1 MDDTGTILETE
12 HLILRP
18 WREDD
23 AEALY
28 LHAKNPQIG
37 PMAGWEPH
45 TSVEGS
51 LAIIHSILMQPDT
64 FAITLK
70 AGSHPDAPVGS
81 ISLKGP
87 KLSQVAEGNEKELGF
102 WLAHKLWGHGLMPEA
117 ANEML
122 RHAFEDENVRRVWA
136 TCFSSNERS
145 KRVIQKIGM
154 RYRYTDTMDTP
165 LGHKDKDVFSLSKDR
180 WLDRLYRY

>member
-1 MDDTGTILETE
+1 MAEEGTILTTE
-12 HLILRP
+12 HLVLRP

-28 LHAKNPQIG
+28 LHAKNPRIG

-45 TSVEGS
+45 RNAEES
-51 LAIIHSILMQPDT
+51 LSIIHSILMQPNT

-70 AGSHPDAPVGS
+70 GGSHPDAPVGS

-87 KLSQVAEGNEKELGF
+87 RLSSVAEGNEAELGY
-102 WLAHKLWGHGLMPEA
+102 WLAYKLWGHGLMPEA

-122 RHAFEDENVRRVWA
+122 RHAYEDLGLSRVWA
-136 TCFSSNERS
+136 TVFSSNERS
-145 KRVIQKIGM
+145 KRVVQKLGM

-165 LGHKDKDVFSLSKDR
+165 LGHKDKDVFSLSKTR
-180 WLDRLYRY
+180 WLNRYYR